1 MESKETQNETKT
13 ACVERV
19 QSFLSQFE
27 LLVSANC
34 RRSRRWHALE
44 PLEGFLLQGFPVV
57 RVGDLDQG
65 VGPLPQVLAEQ
76 EGDAVL
82 GDDVVDV
89 GPGRHDSAAC
99 ASE

>member
-1 MESKETQNETKT
+1 M
-13 ACVERV
+13 
-19 QSFLSQFE
+19 
-27 LLVSANC
+27 
-34 RRSRRWHALE
+34 
-44 PLEGFLLQGFPVV
+44 V